1 MCPNCVH
8 GPVMGKTCVR
18 GREEPGAGAR
28 IMSQCPGSAVS
39 TGLSRCLAEA
49 TYERTLSVD
58 GEETTLL
65 VMDTW
70 EPEQRVRQGLGWVL
84 WGAHAASR
92 ASELGCA
99 QGHCMGI
106 ATASRPLSS
115 MKLPGTLPAMSR
127 ARCCPRCR
135 VGHVHWAR
143 QGLGSHL

>member
-28 IMSQCPGSAVS
+28 IVSRCPGSAVS

-70 EPEQRVRQGLGWVL
+70 EPEQRVRQAWAGCCGEPMLRAGLVSWDVPG
-84 WGAHAASR
+84 
-92 ASELGCA
+92 
-99 QGHCMGI
+99 GI
-106 ATASRPLSS
+106 A
-115 MKLPGTLPAMSR
+115 
-127 ARCCPRCR
+127 
-135 VGHVHWAR
+135 WA
-143 QGLGSHL
+143 